1 MQVLCLTLSL
11 TILWLQKGVGIA
23 LSLSLTI
30 VVFIIIKTT
39 MKRCARW
46 HGGGTHLQLKCKGL
60 GHVLVYII
68 YNYMV
73 THDHLHL
80 HVEH

>member
-1 MQVLCLTLSL
+1 MEVLCLKLSL

-30 VVFIIIKTT
+30 VVFIITKIT

-46 HGGGTHLQLKCKGL
+46 HGGGAHLQSKCKGL
-60 GHVLVYII
+60 GYVHVYII
-68 YNYMV
+68 YSYMV
-73 THDHLHL
+73 THNYLHL

>member
-30 VVFIIIKTT
+30 VIFIITT

-46 HGGGTHLQLKCKGL
+46 HGSGAHLQSKCKGL

-68 YNYMV
+68 YHYMV
-73 THDHLHL
+73 THDHLQL